1 MKKIG
6 LILVVFLL
14 ILSTAI
20 IKNSAK
26 KTEDEIF
33 TVKENVRVLFSEFE
47 KIKLEHDYLSSSEK
61 LLEFQLQFFEDE
73 LVPKNI
79 ENIKNTDLKIND
91 VIEEFKNNPVY
102 RDQLMIKLSEKFQN
116 YAWERNFGYGTKA
129 HMEGLKKF
137 GITSHHRKG
146 FKPIHKMLSS

>member
-1 MKKIG
+1 MKKIS
-6 LILVVFLL
+6 LILIIFLL

-33 TVKENVRVLFSEFE
+33 TLRESLRVLSSEFE

-73 LVPKNI
+73 LIQKNI
-79 ENIKNTDLKIND
+79 ENIKVFKRQKKYKKIQDLKI
-91 VIEEFKNNPVY
+91 
-102 RDQLMIKLSEKFQN
+102 
-116 YAWERNFGYGTKA
+116 TK
-129 HMEGLKKF
+129 E
-137 GITSHHRKG
+137 
-146 FKPIHKMLSS
+146 

>member
-6 LILVVFLL
+6 LILIVFFL

-33 TVKENVRVLFSEFE
+33 TIKENLRVLSSEFE

-61 LLEFQLQFFEDE
+61 LLEFQAQFFENE
-73 LVPKNI
+73 LVQKDI
-79 ENIKNTDLKIND
+79 TNIKVFNFTNKNKKIQDLKIT
-91 VIEEFKNNPVY
+91 K
-102 RDQLMIKLSEKFQN
+102 EK
-116 YAWERNFGYGTKA
+116 
-129 HMEGLKKF
+129 
-137 GITSHHRKG
+137 
-146 FKPIHKMLSS
+146 